1 MSFLKKNVVNNSI
14 NSESLPAHVAIIMDG
29 NGRWAK
35 KRGLSRNAG
44 HQEGARNIKKIVE
57 CAYDIGIKYITMFA
71 FSSENWSRPK
81 DEVDELMKL
90 CLDYLKNAENETS
103 DKDIRVRVIGDKEGL
118 SKEIIEQIK
127 KIEER
132 TRNKKRMTM
141 VIALNYGGR
150 QDILQA
156 AKKIAEDVVIGN
168 LKQNEITERELD
180 KRLYTDGIPDP
191 DLLIRTSGEMRIS
204 NFLIWQ
210 CTYTEFYFPTVL
222 WPDFTEKHFK
232 EAIIDYQKRSRR
244 FGGL

>member
-1 MSFLKKNVVNNSI
+1 MLFIKKRKLNYEN
-14 NSESLPAHVAIIMDG
+14 LPAHVAIIMDG

-35 KRGLSRNAG
+35 KRGLSRNVG
-44 HQEGARNIKKIVE
+44 HQEGAKTVRKIVE
-57 CAYDIGIKYITMFA
+57 YAYGIGIKYLTVFA

-90 CLDYLKNAENETS
+90 CLDYLKNAEKETS
-103 DKDIRVRVIGDKEGL
+103 DKDIRIRVIGTKTGL
-118 SKEIIEQIK
+118 SQEIVDQIE
-127 KIEER
+127 KIEKR
-132 TRNKKRMTM
+132 TINKKKMTM

-156 AKKIAEDVVIGN
+156 STKIAEDVEKGI
-168 LKQNEITERELD
+168 LKRDEITDEEFS
-180 KRLYTDGIPDP
+180 KRLYTGGIPDP

-210 CTYTEFYFPTVL
+210 CTYTELYFSSVL
-222 WPDFTEKHFK
+222 WPDFKDRHFK
-232 EAIIDYQKRSRR
+232 EAIIDYQNRIRR